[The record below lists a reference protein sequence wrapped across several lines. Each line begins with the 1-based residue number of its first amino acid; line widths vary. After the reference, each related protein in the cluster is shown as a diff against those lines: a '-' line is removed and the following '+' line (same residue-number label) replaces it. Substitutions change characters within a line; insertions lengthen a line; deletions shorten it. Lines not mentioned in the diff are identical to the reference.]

1 VSKEPASRGGSAPA
15 APGTDGR
22 WFAPTVAEPERSLEA
37 SLRPQRLS
45 DDEYINQEKVKANLR
60 ILIGAAKA
68 RGEALEH
75 VALYGPP
82 GVGKTSLANVM
93 AHELGVP
100 IRVTSGPAIERQGDL
115 AAILTN
121 LEPGEVLFIDE
132 IHRLPRIVEEVL
144 YPAMEEYHLD
154 IVIGKGPGA
163 RTLRLPLP
171 RFTLVGATT
180 RIGRLSSPLRD
191 RFGATYLLDLFDAA
205 SLEKVVRRS
214 ARILRV
220 EVEAAAAHEIAR
232 RSRGTPRIANRLLK
246 RVRDY
251 AQVKH
256 DGRVTVAVAREALAA
271 LDVDDQG
278 LDDGDRRLLTAI
290 VDKFS
295 GGPVGVETLAAAVS
309 DDAETIEEVYEPY
322 LMRAGYLKRTP
333 RGRVATER
341 AYAHLGRTPPAGR
354 SAASLWEDAQ
364 GPEA

>member
-1 VSKEPASRGGSAPA
+1 MSAKKIDDRAVTPAVR
-15 APGTDGR
+15 DQ
-22 WFAPTVAEPERSLEA
+22 PELTLEQ

-45 DDEYINQEKVKANLR
+45 DDEYINQQKVKANLR
-60 ILIGAAKA
+60 ILIDAAKA
-68 RGEALEH
+68 RAESLEH

-82 GVGKTSLANVM
+82 GVGKTSLANVI

-100 IRVTSGPAIERQGDL
+100 IRVTSGPAIERPADL

-121 LEPGEVLFIDE
+121 LEPGEILLIDE
-132 IHRLPRIVEEVL
+132 VHRLPRIVEEVL
-144 YPAMEEYHLD
+144 YPAMEEFHLD

-171 RFTLVGATT
+171 RFTLIGATT

-191 RFGATYLLDLFDAA
+191 RFGATYRLDLFDTA
-205 SLEKVVRRS
+205 SLERVVKRS
-214 ARILRV
+214 ARILGV
-220 EVEAAAAHEIAR
+220 DVAAEAAHEVAR

-246 RVRDY
+246 RVRDF

-256 DGRVTVAVAREALAA
+256 DGRVTLSVAKEALAA
-271 LDVDDQG
+271 LEVDDQG
-278 LDDGDRRLLTAI
+278 LDDVDRRLLAAI

-295 GGPVGVETLAAAVS
+295 GGPVGLETLGAALS
-309 DDAETIEEVYEPY
+309 EDAETIEDVYEPY
-322 LMRAGYLKRTP
+322 LMQKGFLKRTP

-341 AYAHLGRTPPAGR
+341 AYQHLGRTPPVGR
-354 SAASLWEDAQ
+354 SAATLWEDAQ